1 MPAEEQKLA
10 LFVDDILIFL
20 SSPRVSLP
28 ALMSL
33 LEEYGSYS
41 GYKLNEQKTQNINI
55 HYQPPQ
61 YLRSRYQMDWDKKF
75 IKYLGILLP
84 IDLSTLE

>member
-41 GYKLNEQKTQNINI
+41 GYKLNEQKTCIINI
-55 HYQPPQ
+55 HYNSISIFAPV
-61 YLRSRYQMDWDKKF
+61 
-75 IKYLGILLP
+75 IKWVGIRDP
-84 IDLSTLE
+84 